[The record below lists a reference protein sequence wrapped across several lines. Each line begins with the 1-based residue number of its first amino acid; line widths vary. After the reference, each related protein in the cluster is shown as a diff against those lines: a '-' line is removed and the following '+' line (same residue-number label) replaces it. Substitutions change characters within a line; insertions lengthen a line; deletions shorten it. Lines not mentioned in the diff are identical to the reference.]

1 MGVQRKKA
9 TRKILPCLPLTFVY
23 FSAHGQLDQFDGFFQ
38 YLGSERRA
46 QPMPKL
52 DTLECASVDPEVVTG
67 NSSHTRTSPTA
78 TVSHAKPK
86 SSRPLTSKQKLKRE
100 RGAELAAKLE
110 VKASRK
116 VIRQNN
122 RNGAKKI
129 YNRGHLTP
137 LSINLK
143 AT

>member
-9 TRKILPCLPLTFVY
+9 TR
-23 FSAHGQLDQFDGFFQ
+23 
-38 YLGSERRA
+38 SERRA

-52 DTLECASVDPEVVTG
+52 DTLPCASVDPEFVTG
-67 NSSHTRTSPTA
+67 NSSRGQNSSS
-78 TVSHAKPK
+78 VSAPQAKPK
-86 SSRPLTSKQKLKRE
+86 PLRPLTSKQRLKRE

-122 RNGAKKI
+122 RTGAKKI
-129 YNRGHLTP
+129 YT
-137 LSINLK
+137 
-143 AT
+143 